1 MAYEIDFLD
10 ICGVVI
16 INALSLEIELSS
28 LLWIELEAYDTEAF
42 SMD

>member
-1 MAYEIDFLD
+1 MAYKINFLD

-16 INALSLEIELSS
+16 INALSLEIKLSS
-28 LLWIELEAYDTEAF
+28 LLWIELEAYNAEAF